1 MKVYIPNTGDESCEE
16 SIRMSDAIINPEH
29 EDDNR
34 LYGPFNTVEE
44 MWRSIFDDE
53 D

>member
-1 MKVYIPNTGDESCEE
+1 MKVYIPNTGNESREE

-29 EDDNR
+29 EDDNV
-34 LYGPFNTVEE
+34 LHGPFDTADD